1 MNNNANLIKKELKEF
16 IENDL
21 NENNTCNNCNLYL
34 NNFTKCIIA
43 FDVEF
48 NRNHKELYI
57 RLANK
62 VIEMGGVITETCL
75 CTYKTTI
82 AFFI

>member
-1 MNNNANLIKKELKEF
+1 MNENAKRIRNELKDF
-16 IENDL
+16 IEEDL
-21 NENNTCNNCNLYL
+21 NENNNYNNCHLYINNL
-34 NNFTKCIIA
+34 TKCIIA

-48 NRNHKELYI
+48 NRNHKELYT

-75 CTYKTTI
+75 CTYKTMI
-82 AFFI
+82 VFFI

>member
-1 MNNNANLIKKELKEF
+1 MNNNANLIEKELKEF

-21 NENNTCNNCNLYL
+21 NENNNYNNCTLYFNNL
-34 NNFTKCIIA
+34 TKSMIS
-43 FDVEF
+43 FDVTF
-48 NRNHKELYI
+48 NRNHKELYT

-62 VIEMGGVITETCL
+62 VIEMGGFITKTCL

-82 AFFI
+82 TFFI

>member
-1 MNNNANLIKKELKEF
+1 MNNNANLIEKELKE
-16 IENDL
+16 
-21 NENNTCNNCNLYL
+21 LY
-34 NNFTKCIIA
+34 T
-43 FDVEF
+43 
-48 NRNHKELYI
+48 

-82 AFFI
+82 VFLI

>member
-1 MNNNANLIKKELKEF
+1 MNNNANLIEKELKEF

-21 NENNTCNNCNLYL
+21 NENNKYSNCTLYL
-34 NNFTKCIIA
+34 NNLTKTMIA
-43 FDVEF
+43 FDVTF

-62 VIEMGGVITETCL
+62 VIEMGGFITNICL

-82 AFFI
+82 AFYI